1 MTQPVRRVA
10 RGAAMEGVE
19 LTEAKLAQMIEALHA
34 TADPADRRTA
44 LRLPVEGYV
53 DVALVTPAAAPQLRR
68 VAVYDL
74 SRTGVAIID
83 LDPMEIGRQFNML
96 IPREYRRPIE
106 VLCVARHC
114 RPQGD
119 GFIIG
124 AQFGVSWLSAVGA
137 AVIPPLPTVRPK
149 LPAEPH

>member
-1 MTQPVRRVA
+1 MAVQ
-10 RGAAMEGVE
+10 GVE
-19 LTEAKLAQMIEALHA
+19 LTEERLSKMIDALHA
-34 TADPADRRTA
+34 TADPVDRRTA

-53 DVALVTPAAAPQLRR
+53 DIELLTPGARPQSRR

-83 LDPMEIGRQFNML
+83 LEPMESGRQFNML
-96 IPREYRRPIE
+96 IPRENRRPIE
-106 VLCVARHC
+106 VLCLARHC

-119 GFIIG
+119 GYIVG

-137 AVIPPLPTVRPK
+137 TLIPPRPQI
-149 LPAEPH
+149 A

>member
-1 MTQPVRRVA
+1 MAVQ
-10 RGAAMEGVE
+10 GVE
-19 LTEAKLAQMIEALHA
+19 LTEERLSKMIDALHA
-34 TADPADRRTA
+34 TADPVDRRTA

-53 DVALVTPAAAPQLRR
+53 DIELLTPGARPQSRR

-83 LDPMEIGRQFNML
+83 VEPLEMNRQFNML
-96 IPREYRRPIE
+96 IPRENRRPIE
-106 VLCVARHC
+106 VLCLARHC

-119 GFIIG
+119 GYIVG

-137 AVIPPLPTVRPK
+137 TLIPPRPQI
-149 LPAEPH
+149 A

>member
-1 MTQPVRRVA
+1 MSQPVRRVA

-19 LTEAKLAQMIEALHA
+19 LTEAKLTQMIAALHA
-34 TADPADRRTA
+34 TADPMDRRTA

-53 DVALVTPAAAPQLRR
+53 DLALVTPGAPPQARR

-74 SRTGVAIID
+74 SRSGVAIID
-83 LDPMEIGRQFNML
+83 LDPMEPGRQFNML
-96 IPREYRRPIE
+96 IPRQDRRPIE
-106 VLCVARHC
+106 VLCLARHC
-114 RPQGD
+114 RAQGE

-137 AVIPPLPTVRPK
+137 AVIPPMPNIASAFNP
-149 LPAEPH
+149 

>member
-1 MTQPVRRVA
+1 MSQPVRRVA

-19 LTEAKLAQMIEALHA
+19 LTEAKLAQMIDALHA
-34 TADPADRRTA
+34 TADPTDRRTA

-53 DVALVTPAAAPQLRR
+53 DIALVTPGAPPQARR

-83 LDPMEIGRQFNML
+83 LDPMESGRQFNML
-96 IPREYRRPIE
+96 IPREDRRPIE
-106 VLCVARHC
+106 VLCLARHC

-137 AVIPPLPTVRPK
+137 AVIPPLPHSSP
-149 LPAEPH
+149 PFSA

>member
-1 MTQPVRRVA
+1 MSQPVRRVA
-10 RGAAMEGVE
+10 PGLPIEGVE
-19 LTEAKLAQMIEALHA
+19 LTEERLARMIEALHA
-34 TADPADRRTA
+34 TADPMDRRTA
-44 LRLPVEGYV
+44 LRLPIEGFV
-53 DVALVTPAAAPQLRR
+53 DVALVTPGADPEMRR
-68 VAVYDL
+68 VAVYDM

-83 LDPMEIGRQFNML
+83 VEPLEMNRQFNML
-96 IPREYRRPIE
+96 IPRENRRPIE

-137 AVIPPLPTVRPK
+137 TLIPPRPDKSPQLPW
-149 LPAEPH
+149 

>member
-1 MTQPVRRVA
+1 MSQPVRRVA
-10 RGAAMEGVE
+10 PGMAVQGVE
-19 LTEAKLAQMIEALHA
+19 LTEERLAKMIDALHA

-53 DVALVTPAAAPQLRR
+53 DIELLTPGAAPQSRR

-83 LDPMEIGRQFNML
+83 LEPMDAGRQFNML
-96 IPREYRRPIE
+96 IPREDRRPIE
-106 VLCVARHC
+106 VLCLARHC

-119 GFIIG
+119 GYIVG
-124 AQFGVSWLSAVGA
+124 AQFGVSWLSALGA
-137 AVIPPLPTVRPK
+137 TLIAPK
-149 LPAEPH
+149 P

>member
-1 MTQPVRRVA
+1 MSQPVRRVA
-10 RGAAMEGVE
+10 PGMAVQGVE
-19 LTEAKLAQMIEALHA
+19 LTEERLSKMIDALHA
-34 TADPADRRTA
+34 TADPVDRRTA

-53 DVALVTPAAAPQLRR
+53 DIELLTPGARPQSRR

-83 LDPMEIGRQFNML
+83 LEPMESGRQFNML
-96 IPREYRRPIE
+96 IPRENRRPIE
-106 VLCVARHC
+106 VLCLARHC

-119 GFIIG
+119 GYIVG

-137 AVIPPLPTVRPK
+137 TLIPPRPQI
-149 LPAEPH
+149 A